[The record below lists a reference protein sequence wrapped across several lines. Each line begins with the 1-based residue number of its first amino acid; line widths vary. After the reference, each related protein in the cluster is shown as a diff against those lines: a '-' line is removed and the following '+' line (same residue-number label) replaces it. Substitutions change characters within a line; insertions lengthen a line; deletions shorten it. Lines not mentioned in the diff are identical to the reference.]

1 VGVRGAGPMGF
12 GECKWAVKYL
22 QPNTCTQM
30 STCACLHNSIHLRM
44 CTENNIWSN
53 INKYHQFDVSTVR
66 VEKAYK
72 VLLYIC
78 STQSQFNRTSLP
90 LNI

>member
-1 VGVRGAGPMGF
+1 MG
-12 GECKWAVKYL
+12 GKVPAAKYMHTDENMCVFA
-22 QPNTCTQM
+22 QF
-30 STCACLHNSIHLRM
+30 NSFTYVHK
-44 CTENNIWSN
+44 NNIWSN
-53 INKYHQFDVSTVR
+53 INKYHQFDVYTVR
-66 VEKAYK
+66 LEKAYQ